1 MADKYDEIIGLREA
15 AERERK
21 QLERMMPKIDIVKSS
36 KFRDNDNLVLPEGF
50 SGDLYDST
58 YDDAVKAYSE
68 GNYDAA
74 MSLCA
79 QKDPQGLNARY
90 VALIGNCYLKKN
102 NQTLAIEKWKKA
114 IELNSSLAEPY
125 INLGNIEY
133 VKKNLNGAIKLWLTA
148 SSIKPES
155 EAVNVNLGVA
165 YGEKGLRYESLKYF
179 EKFLRYVPESNSAK
193 YNEIFTTMDYF
204 RDSAKKAV
212 ERAEIALRE
221 NKVNQAVQ
229 YYMYAIENYPMQVK
243 APFALGNIFYND
255 NNFDKALYYWTLC
268 RKSPKVP
275 QQLILNIAKAL
286 DKLKKYDS
294 AYCFYSRYL
303 PIISTSPSEYNV
315 VKSRLIQLSVTFTRN
330 PLVIEAHKVMA
341 EKAEDDVDYFTAIEE
356 LENYMILAHKDSNQ
370 LQKHILELKMC
381 YNPESYLVGLLIGK
395 IEQMKDNEIGEII
408 IPMCNRIMMFAD
420 PNSKEFMYANTKKNS
435 IIRRG
440 L

>member
-1 MADKYDEIIGLREA
+1 MPDNNADIIGLREA
-15 AERERK
+15 AKEERK
-21 QLERMMPKIDIVKSS
+21 KLERLMPKVDIVKSS
-36 KFRDNDNLVLPEGF
+36 KVEDDSALILPEGF
-50 SGDLYDST
+50 YGDLYDST
-58 YDDAVKAYSE
+58 YDDAVKAYNE
-68 GNYDAA
+68 GNYDVA

-79 QKDPQGLNARY
+79 QKDPQNVNAKY
-90 VALIGNCYLKKN
+90 IALIGNCYFKKN

-133 VKKNLNGAIKLWLTA
+133 QKKNLNSAIKLWLTA

-204 RDSAKKAV
+204 RETAQKAV
-212 ERAEIALRE
+212 EKAEIALRE

-243 APFALGNIFYND
+243 TPFTLGNIFYND
-255 NNFDKALYYWTLC
+255 NNYEKALYYWTLC

-275 QQLILNIAKAL
+275 QQLMLNIAKAL

-303 PIISTSPSEYNV
+303 PIIATTPSEYNV
-315 VKSRLIQLSVTFTRN
+315 VKSRLIQLSVTFAKN
-330 PLVIEAHKVMA
+330 PLVIDSHKLLA
-341 EKAEDDVDYFTAIEE
+341 EKAEEDVDYFAAIEE
-356 LENYMILAHKDSNQ
+356 YENYMILAHKDKPE
-370 LQKHILELKMC
+370 LKKHILELKMC
-381 YNPESYLVGLLIGK
+381 YNPESYLIGLLIGK

-408 IPMCNRIMMFAD
+408 IPMCNRIMMFAE

>member
-1 MADKYDEIIGLREA
+1 MGREDEILGLREA
-15 AERERK
+15 AEKERRE
-21 QLERMMPKIDIVKSS
+21 LERLMPKIDVVKSS

-68 GNYDAA
+68 GNFDAA

-79 QKDPQGLNARY
+79 QKDPQSLNARY
-90 VALIGNCYLKKN
+90 VALVGNCYFKKH
-102 NQTLAIEKWKKA
+102 NQILAIEKWQKA
-114 IELNSSLAEPY
+114 IELNPSLAEPY

-133 VKKNLNGAIKLWLTA
+133 SKKNLNGAIKLWLTA

-179 EKFLRYVPESNSAK
+179 EKFLKYVPESNSAK

-204 RDSAKKAV
+204 RETAKKAV
-212 ERAEIALRE
+212 ERAELALRE

-243 APFALGNIFYND
+243 SPFALGNIFYND
-255 NNFDKALYYWTLC
+255 NNYEKALYYWTLC

-275 QQLILNIAKAL
+275 QQLILNMAKAL

-303 PIISTSPSEYNV
+303 PIISTTPSEYNV
-315 VKSRLIQLSVTFTRN
+315 VKSRLIQLSVTFTKS
-330 PLVIEAHKVMA
+330 PLVIEAHKLMG
-341 EKAEDDVDYFTAIEE
+341 EKAEEDVDYFTAIEE
-356 LENYMILAHKDSNQ
+356 FENYMILAHKDNHE

-408 IPMCNRIMMFAD
+408 IPMCNRILMFAE